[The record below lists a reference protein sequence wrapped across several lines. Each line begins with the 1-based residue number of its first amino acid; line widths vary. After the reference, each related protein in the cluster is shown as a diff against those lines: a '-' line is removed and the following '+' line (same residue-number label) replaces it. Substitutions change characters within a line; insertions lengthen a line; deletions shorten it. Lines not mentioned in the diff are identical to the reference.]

1 MGRGTGWPGAVG
13 SCGGKGS
20 SGVAQAPERAGSPA
34 AWRTQEDYLSF
45 SAVMGLCQGPGDG

>member
-1 MGRGTGWPGAVG
+1 MGWPGAVG

-45 SAVMGLCQGPGDG
+45 SAVVGLCQGPGDG